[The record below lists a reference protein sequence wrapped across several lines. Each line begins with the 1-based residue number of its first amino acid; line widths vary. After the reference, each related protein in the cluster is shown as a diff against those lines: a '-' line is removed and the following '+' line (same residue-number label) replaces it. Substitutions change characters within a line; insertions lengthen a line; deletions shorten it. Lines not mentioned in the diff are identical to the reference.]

1 MTKKTAYFRDR
12 MQGAVSVS
20 DNKRKYFKTK
30 DSSSPSGHSL
40 IAQIDMT
47 HSGIV
52 TRNYGFYLPSKMK
65 DGARSFT
72 QDYAKPVIV
81 GHDENPLEET
91 SPIGR
96 VISADY
102 VSTADKFI
110 QNDKYLAKLFKFADN
125 VDSTSL
131 DFVNYVIESYDGRD
145 GYSGLGH
152 IRGTLRISDEEAIAK
167 ILDER
172 YMTVSTSMISDSARC
187 SVCNTDWVHSGPCE
201 HSRGGVYDDKV
212 CVLVP
217 GNMSYDHLGV
227 VNAPADPHAHGFDIM
242 GLKSNTATHLDSLDE
257 YHLKDD
263 YQVAINL
270 FAWSD
275 NDKKELVSLNVKED
289 VNLIEVKDSIQK
301 MENAMAKKKTNKVSE
316 TLSSRIKDAIDVS
329 MSMFRYSSESGGH
342 KSVSVSEY
350 VENLSDADLS
360 GMVEKMAAMMEDSA
374 VVTDQ
379 IITDAVVKYFDD
391 SEEFERVEEVAQE
404 QDGSGKKKKKSTD
417 SEGSEEENEE
427 DGKEGGEKDQTYKA
441 DGDSSGKKK
450 KKKRSMDNFKLV
462 ETEDEVSS
470 ERVTEIAGSLKDLEG
485 VTDSVVKSIAE
496 QYVLSEMGDPI
507 ARLNFGEVD
516 SVEATDFAQK
526 FLAYKDAKKL
536 TDLKPEE
543 LREMVNSHIAED
555 KRLSDEDFGKLK
567 ASDFCGMKGCFP
579 VVDEDHYKAS
589 KAVLAEVIASDS
601 IKGRILGAIERK
613 ADKLGLNV
621 QDSFDNN
628 SDSCDNDS
636 ELSTDDL
643 LKLYTDTKAKLVE
656 AGHEFEDEVSSD
668 VHGEVEILEAQLEAA
683 NEEVEELETQL
694 DSVRK
699 ELAESLAN
707 RVVDMKVLS
716 GNFDIEDRSEAITEH
731 SERSVESLK
740 DSLKDLN
747 GQVDLS
753 SIKINDGLASG
764 APEAN
769 ADDVQNPV
777 MSEGKDSKKT
787 KKDTA
792 MSKDKIYDTYKHYV
806 QRYGKKEADNWLDRV
821 MKKNGTKPSLD

>member
-1 MTKKTAYFRDR
+1 MSKKTAYFRDR
-12 MQGAVSVS
+12 MQGSLSVS
-20 DNKRKYFKTK
+20 DNKKKYFKTK
-30 DSSSPSGHSL
+30 DSTSPSGHSL

-91 SPIGR
+91 TPIGR
-96 VISADY
+96 VIAADY
-102 VSTADKFI
+102 ISTADKFI
-110 QNDKYLAKLFKFADN
+110 QNDKYLAKLFQFH
-125 VDSTSL
+125 DSLDSHGL
-131 DFVNYVIESYDGRD
+131 DFVNYVIEAYDGKD

-152 IRGTLRISDEEAIAK
+152 IRGTVKISDEEAIQR

-172 YMTVSTSMISDSARC
+172 YMTVSTSMMSDSARC
-187 SVCNTDWVHSGPCE
+187 SICNTDWVHEGPCE
-201 HSRGGVYDDKV
+201 HQRGAVYDDKV

-217 GNMSYDHLGV
+217 GNMTYDHLGV
-227 VNAPADPHAHGFDIM
+227 VNAPADPHAHSFNIM
-242 GLKSNTATHLDSLDE
+242 GLQANNTSHLDSADE
-257 YHLKDD
+257 YHYKDD
-263 YQVAINL
+263 YEVAINL
-270 FAWSD
+270 FAWADSG
-275 NDKKELVSLNVKED
+275 KKELVSLNVKED

-301 MENAMAKKKTNKVSE
+301 MENAMAKKKTQKVSE

-350 VENLSDADLS
+350 VENLSDADLG

-379 IITDAVVKYFDD
+379 MITDAVVKYFDD
-391 SEEFERVEEVAQE
+391 SEEFERVEDEAQE
-404 QDGSGKKKKKSTD
+404 QDGMGKKKKKKSMD
-417 SEGSEEENEE
+417 SDDSGEEGTE
-427 DGKEGGEKDQTYKA
+427 DDDEGTEKDTTYKA
-441 DGDSSGKKK
+441 GSGSKKK

-462 ETEDEVSS
+462 ETEDEVSE
-470 ERVTEIAGSLKDLEG
+470 ERVADILGSLGELEN
-485 VTDSVVKSIAE
+485 VTDSVKNSIAE
-496 QYVLSEMGDPI
+496 QYVLCEMGDPI
-507 ARLNFGEVD
+507 ATLNFGAVD
-516 SVEATDFAQK
+516 SVEAGDFAQK
-526 FLAYKDAKKL
+526 VLTYKDAKKL
-536 TDLKPEE
+536 SDLSPEE
-543 LREMVNSHIAED
+543 LREMVNTHIAED

-579 VVDEDHYKAS
+579 VVDEDHYQACKT
-589 KAVLAEVIASDS
+589 VLAEVAASDS

-613 ADKLGLNV
+613 AEKLGLNV

-643 LKLYTDTKAKLVE
+643 LKLYNDTRAKLIE
-656 AGHEFEDEVSSD
+656 AGHEFDDEVSSE
-668 VHGEVEILEAQLEAA
+668 VREEVEILEAQLEAA
-683 NEEVEELETQL
+683 NEEVEELEGQL
-694 DSVRK
+694 DSVRSD
-699 ELAESLAN
+699 LAESLAN

-716 GNFDIEDRSEAITEH
+716 GNFDIEDRAEAIKEH

-777 MSEGKDSKKT
+777 LGDDKGT
-787 KKDTA
+787 ATQKKDTKI
-792 MSKDKIYDTYKHYV
+792 SKDRIYDNYRHYV
-806 QRYGKKEADNWLDRV
+806 QKYGKKEADKWLDRV
-821 MKKNGTKPSLD
+821 MKKNGTIPSLD